1 MNKIISSLAL
11 VGLVSLA
18 ACNKKEAPKAE
29 VKTPEPAKV
38 EAPAVVEAPVAEAAA
53 APAEGAPVEEAV
65 PEVAIDGEKVF
76 TAACVMCHQPEV
88 AGIGP
93 SVKEIKEIYAGNPDG
108 IVTWSQ
114 KPGKKREGMAMPAQA
129 LPVAELKAAADYILK

>member
-1 MNKIISSLAL
+1 MKKIISSLAII
-11 VGLVSLA
+11 GFIGLA

-29 VKTPEPAKV
+29 GKIPEPVKAEAPSVVEGPGV
-38 EAPAVVEAPVAEAAA
+38 EAVA
-53 APAEGAPVEEAV
+53 APVENPVLEMV
-65 PEVAIDGEKVF
+65 PETAIDGEKVF
-76 TAACVMCHQPEV
+76 STACAMCHLPEV

-93 SVKEIKEIYAGNPDG
+93 SIKEIKKIYAGNVDG

-129 LPVAELKAAADYILK
+129 LPVADLKAAAEYILK

>member
-1 MNKIISSLAL
+1 MKKIISSLAL

-18 ACNKKEAPKAE
+18 ACNKKESPKAE

-38 EAPAVVEAPVAEAAA
+38 EALAVVEAPIVETDS
-53 APAEGAPVEEAV
+53 APEAV

-76 TAACVMCHQPEV
+76 STACAMCHLPEV

-93 SVKEIKEIYAGNPDG
+93 SVKEIKKIYAGNADG

-114 KPGKKREGMAMPAQA
+114 KPGKKREGVAMPAQA
-129 LPVAELKAAADYILK
+129 LPVAELKAAAEYILK

>member
-18 ACNKKEAPKAE
+18 ACNQKEAPKTE

-53 APAEGAPVEEAV
+53 APVEAAPAEEV
-65 PEVAIDGEKVF
+65 PGVAIDGEKVF
-76 TAACVMCHQPEV
+76 STTCMMCHQPEV

-93 SVKEIKEIYAGNPDG
+93 SVKEMKEIYAGNPEG

-114 KPGKKREGMAMPAQA
+114 KPGKKREGMAMPAQTI
-129 LPVAELKAAADYILK
+129 PVEELRAAAEYILK